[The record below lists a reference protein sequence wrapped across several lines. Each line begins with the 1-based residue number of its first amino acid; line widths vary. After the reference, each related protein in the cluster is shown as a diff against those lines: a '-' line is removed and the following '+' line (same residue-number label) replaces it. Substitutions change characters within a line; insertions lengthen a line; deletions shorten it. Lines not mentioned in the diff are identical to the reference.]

1 MNERKRRADVLEA
14 VDIMIA
20 THDAWEAD
28 ENGPDVPTEAFELAL
43 DDMIAACASGDVP
56 GEMREL
62 IGAVGRLGVEWE
74 SYKQGNRDR
83 SHRPT
88 AAFWNAFRAVLGGRA
103 HSQKITPRRPPPVK
117 ELIDQGVTL
126 QQIAF
131 AIYGSKREGGPFVGE
146 EGDILYDE
154 VYKEAAEPGSVISK
168 DWCHPSEIERVRE
181 HNEGIEN
188 RIQAVAEREKEDIPD
203 TPAYSIEE
211 LLTAGVFP
219 EQIAKIMRCEVKE
232 VLEAAQSAGIQVTNL
247 PNLSSMRS
255 PYEPQL
261 SPEDDAALQPRPKP
275 LSDEEYEQA
284 IANFGPDETEPDD
297 GGSTKIDPKMDLSDE
312 EFLQLQIVKL
322 SEDGLS
328 SMEIRDELGCTV
340 QKAAQ
345 VLRRHR
351 EKVAEQG
358 AAG

>member
-14 VDIMIA
+14 VDTMIA
-20 THDAWEAD
+20 IHDAWEAD

-43 DDMIAACASGDVP
+43 DDMIVTCASGDVP

-74 SYKQGNRDR
+74 SYKEGNRDR

-88 AAFWNAFRAVLGGRA
+88 AAFWNAFRGVLGGRS

-168 DWCHPSEIERVRE
+168 EWCHPSEIERVRE

-232 VLEAAQSAGIQVTNL
+232 VLEAAQSAGIQVTDL
-247 PNLSSMRS
+247 PNLAAMRS

-275 LSDEEYEQA
+275 DQPEDGHEEDDE
-284 IANFGPDETEPDD
+284 
-297 GGSTKIDPKMDLSDE
+297 GSTKIDPRMELSDE
-312 EFLQLQIVKL
+312 EFLQSRIVKL

-328 SMEIRDELGCTV
+328 SMEIRDQLGCTV